1 LSILIGMQ
9 SPKNLLQLIEKYQAG
24 TATPEEKQ
32 VLHDWYHSFDDE
44 QAEIFSE
51 DLREEFLE
59 QHLLERLRASV
70 KEEKPRGILS
80 LLKRWQVA
88 ALLLL
93 VPATIFVILTN
104 KPAAPDAEAVAETRP
119 VQQEILPGGDRAL
132 LILPDGKSIELDSL
146 GNGLVVQE
154 GNTSVEKAA
163 NGLLLYRA
171 SQEESGSDNTVEYHT
186 ISTPR
191 GGQYK
196 VTLSDGT
203 KVWLNAASTLRF
215 PVKFTGAERH
225 VEVTGETYFEVAH
238 NPQLPFIVHA
248 PGTDVQVLGTH
259 FNLNAYNDE
268 EDIRTTLIKGS
279 VNVKATSVNQSG
291 QLLPGQQSRITPDGK
306 LRIHDNADVEE
317 AIAWI
322 NGRFQFRSAGLK
334 TILRQIARWYDVDV
348 EYRGNVDMRFSGQ
361 LARSEQVYNVLEKL
375 KLTGEV
381 NFVIEGRKIIVTR

>member
-1 LSILIGMQ
+1 MQ

-24 TATPEEKQ
+24 KATPEEKQ
-32 VLHDWYHSFDDE
+32 ILHDWYHSFDDE
-44 QAEIFSE
+44 QAEIHSD

-70 KEEKPRGILS
+70 KQEKPRGILS
-80 LLKRWQVA
+80 LLTRWQVA

-104 KPAAPDAEAVAETRP
+104 KPAAPDAEAVAETKP
-119 VQQEILPGGDRAL
+119 VQQEIFPGGDRAL

-171 SQEESGSDNTVEYHT
+171 SQEGSGSDNTVEYHT

-279 VNVKATSVNQSG
+279 VKVKATSVNQSG
-291 QLLPGQQSRITPDGK
+291 QLSPGQQSRITPDGK
-306 LRIHDNADVEE
+306 LRIHDNADLEE

-381 NFVIEGRKIIVTR
+381 NFAIEGRKIIVTR